1 MEVFV
6 ARQPIFDI
14 HQKVFAYELLF
25 RVGKETAFS
34 GLDGDEATSEV
45 ICRSF
50 FAIGMDA
57 MTGGKRAFINFTGN
71 LLLSEIPLL
80 LPKDIVVVE
89 ILENVDPTPEVVE
102 ACRRLKKEGYILALD
117 DFVFE
122 PRFKPLLAL
131 ADIVK
136 VDFTLTKGEER
147 RRVVKML
154 DNGHLKFLAEKVETR
169 EEYNQAVAMG
179 YSYFQG
185 YFFSKPVLLSGKDMA
200 SNRIHPLKVLRELN
214 KPEIEFPTI
223 EKLVLQD
230 IAMTYQLL
238 KFINSASF
246 GFRKEIGSVRQALVL
261 LGRKELMKWVSLIA
275 LRSVS
280 KGKTDELIVVCM
292 IRARFGELIGQKA
305 GFKGRTEEV
314 FMMGL
319 FSLIDVFVDMAMA
332 DILPELPLS
341 SDVKEALL
349 GQDNMF
355 RRIFKLIVAYEQA
368 DWENFFDYT
377 KELQLDDGEMPDLY
391 RQAVEWADEVIRL

>member
-6 ARQPIFDI
+6 ARQPIFDVR
-14 HQKVFAYELLF
+14 QKVFAYELLF
-25 RVGKETAFS
+25 RVGKEAAFN

-50 FAIGMDA
+50 FAIGIDN

-71 LLLSEIPLL
+71 LLIKEIPQL
-80 LPKDIVVVE
+80 LPKEIVVVE

-102 ACRRLKKEGYILALD
+102 ACRNLKKAGYLLALD
-117 DFVFE
+117 DFIFE
-122 PRFKPLLAL
+122 PRFKPLLEI

-136 VDFTLTKGEER
+136 IDFTLTKGDAR
-147 RRVVKML
+147 KNVIKML
-154 DNGHLKFLAEKVETR
+154 DNGHIKFLAEKVETR
-169 EEYNQAVAMG
+169 EEYDQAVAMG
-179 YSYFQG
+179 YTYFQG
-185 YFFSKPVLLSGKDMA
+185 YFFSKPMLLSGKDMA

-214 KPEIEFPTI
+214 KSELEYDVV

-246 GFRKEIGSVRQALVL
+246 GFRKEIGSVKQALVL

-280 KGKTDELIVVCM
+280 KGKTDELIVICM
-292 IRARFGELIGQKA
+292 IRARFGELIAQKI

-319 FSLIDVFVDMAMA
+319 FSLIDVFVDMEMER
-332 DILPELPLS
+332 ILPELPLS
-341 SDVKEALL
+341 QEVKEALL
-349 GQDNMF
+349 GSDNIF
-355 RRIFKLIVAYEQA
+355 RKILNLIGAYEQA
-368 DWENFFDYT
+368 DWERFFEYT
-377 KELQLDDGEMPDLY
+377 TEFKLDDAEMPEIY
-391 RQAVEWADEVIRL
+391 RQAVEWADEVIKL

>member
-14 HQKVFAYELLF
+14 QQKVFAYELLF
-25 RVGKETAFS
+25 RVGKETSFS

-80 LPKDIVVVE
+80 LPKEIVVVE

-292 IRARFGELIGQKA
+292 IRARFGELIGQKGRLQGPNRRSLHDGIVLADRCVRRYGDGRYFA
-305 GFKGRTEEV
+305 GT
-314 FMMGL
+314 
-319 FSLIDVFVDMAMA
+319 A
-332 DILPELPLS
+332 
-341 SDVKEALL
+341 ALL
-349 GQDNMF
+349 RRQGGAAWTGQH
-355 RRIFKLIVAYEQA
+355 VPPH
-368 DWENFFDYT
+368 
-377 KELQLDDGEMPDLY
+377 LQTHC
-391 RQAVEWADEVIRL
+391 RL